1 MLGLL
6 MTLFLAGGSDSDVVR
21 VGGQIP
27 KPERTAYE
35 DPRRS
40 LPGLT
45 PIGIVILELTIG
57 EDGAVV
63 DVTVVRGAGL
73 KNSVDIDAVKRWRY
87 APTVVAGRP
96 VRMALREVIEHF
108 PTPEER
114 ALFYAHGIQNRKESK
129 GYRLFA
135 LEQLKAGFIAAPDVV
150 KALKKASS
158 DSDPDIASTA
168 SRLLQQVP

>member
-1 MLGLL
+1 MLAVLVALL
-6 MTLFLAGGSDSDVVR
+6 LAGGSDSDVVR

-35 DPRRS
+35 NPRRS

-57 EDGAVV
+57 EDGSVA
-63 DVTVVRGAGL
+63 DVTFVRGAGL
-73 KNSVDIDAVKRWRY
+73 KDSIDIDAVKRWRY

-114 ALFYAHGIQNRKESK
+114 ALFYAHGIQNRKESR

-135 LEQLKAGFIAAPDVV
+135 LEQLKTAFIAAPDVV

-158 DSDPDIASTA
+158 DSDPDIASAA
-168 SRLLQQVP
+168 SKLLQEVP